1 MKVVLYARVS
11 TRARIDATGDLD
23 GQTLDPQWVELRR
36 IAAERRWEVVEEC
49 SDVMSGGKAKRP
61 GMDRVVELAIA
72 GAVNAVVCVKIDRIA
87 RSMTNFC
94 FLIRTLKEANC
105 ALIVTGQ
112 NIDTSDESPHG
123 VLMQNILM
131 SFAEFERGIIRS
143 RVMAGLEAAKARGAV
158 LGRPSAKMIRGTQA
172 VDIVNAWRVSAGS
185 YAELGRLLGGVS
197 AATAWRQER
206 RMVKAGEIAP
216 VGAPEADSTDRG
228 DGAIDPV

>member
-11 TRARIDATGDLD
+11 TRARTDAAGEVD

-36 IAAERRWEVVEEC
+36 VAASRGWQVVEEC
-49 SDVMSGGKAKRP
+49 SDVMSGAKAKRP
-61 GMDRVVELAIA
+61 GLSRVVELARS
-72 GAVNAVVCVKIDRIA
+72 GAVQAVACVKIDRIA

-105 ALIVTGQ
+105 ALVVTSQ

-143 RVMAGLEAAKARGAV
+143 RVLAGLEAARARGAV
-158 LGRPSAKMIRGTQA
+158 LGRPSAKMIRGQQA
-172 VDIVNAWRVSAGS
+172 VDIVRDWRVSAGS

-206 RMVKAGEIAP
+206 RMVKAGEIPAAVDSSDHSDDVGEP
-216 VGAPEADSTDRG
+216 V
-228 DGAIDPV
+228 